1 MVACSDLGS
10 TQFVIFN
17 TDTTLMFT
25 APCIVTSKKKKNK
38 KKGEMEEEGVVEMA
52 FNCGEPLF
60 SSFIKWG

>member
-25 APCIVTSKKKKNK
+25 APCIVTSKKKKEQK
-38 KKGEMEEEGVVEMA
+38 EGGDGGGR
-52 FNCGEPLF
+52 CGRNG
-60 SSFIKWG
+60 I